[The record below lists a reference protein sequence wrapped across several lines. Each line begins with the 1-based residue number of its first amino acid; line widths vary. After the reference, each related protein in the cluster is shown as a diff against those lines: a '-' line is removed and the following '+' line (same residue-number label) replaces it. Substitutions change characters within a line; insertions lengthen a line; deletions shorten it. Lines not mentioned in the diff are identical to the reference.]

1 MHDDLAAVQAGDSLR
16 IVDGVVTRDGAVV
29 GRLSKSAGLRN
40 GEYAAKATGVMVR
53 AREQTAPEY
62 LPSVRVDRWEVVLA
76 EAVEPRAGAEA
87 PRLR

>member
-1 MHDDLAAVQAGDSLR
+1 
-16 IVDGVVTRDGAVV
+16 
-29 GRLSKSAGLRN
+29 
-40 GEYAAKATGVMVR
+40 VMVR

-76 EAVEPRAGAEA
+76 EAVEPRAGAEV